1 MQGDCCSSL
10 NQLSCGV
17 PVTVVD
23 APVPILQLP
32 EHCHHELATTPPY
45 TVVHNCHIKNKFPT
59 SNTNSPHQK
68 QIPHI
73 KIKFTTSN
81 TNSPQQK
88 QNRRCK
94 SKFTTSKTNLSHQ
107 KRTCH
112 SKNKWHV
119 VFPGTPEHRTPEHRN
134 TETSR
139 NTPKTRN
146 TPKKTRNTSQKTRN
160 TSEFVCK
167 ILRIPPRIE
176 VRNRPLMKRQKPRKV
191 ILILQSHKLENFTIF
206 TISKIVTSA
215 SHSHFSIFL
224 RAYLYERANEENGG
238 GEGKIASLQFPS
250 SSTRSLRLQS
260 CQVSMPID

>member
-1 MQGDCCSSL
+1 MIGLEFLRHGNRFAAWVRRRYFSAEPEATAYGGR
-10 NQLSCGV
+10 QLS
-17 PVTVVD
+17 
-23 APVPILQLP
+23 
-32 EHCHHELATTPPY
+32 
-45 TVVHNCHIKNKFPT
+45 
-59 SNTNSPHQK
+59 HQI

-94 SKFTTSKTNLSHQ
+94 SQFTTSKTNLSHQ

-112 SKNKWHV
+112 SKNKWRV
-119 VFPGTPEHRTPEHRN
+119 VFQRTPEHRTTEHRN
-134 TETSR
+134 IAEHRGTSR

-160 TSEFVCK
+160 TSECVCK

-206 TISKIVTSA
+206 TISKIITSA
-215 SHSHFSIFL
+215 SHSHILIFL
-224 RAYLYERANEENGG
+224 RAYLYERANEENGD
-238 GEGKIASLQFPS
+238 GEGNRLPLS
-250 SSTRSLRLQS
+250 SSPLARLVHS
-260 CQVSMPID
+260 VFCPAKSKS